1 MPIRTPV
8 EETTRVADANELS
21 AETAESGRDRA
32 YLLVLAGK
40 NVGEMHRV
48 EGTEM
53 VLGRS
58 SSAEVVLLDD
68 GVSRRHARIVQI
80 AGEIVLEDLKSS
92 NGTHVNGEPI
102 SAHTLRDGDTIRLGS
117 TTILKFSY
125 HDGLD
130 EQFQQQMYEAAL
142 RDPLT
147 KAYNR
152 KFLLDRLETELAH
165 AKRTGGALSLVL
177 LDVDHFKQVND
188 TYGHLAGDLVLA
200 ELTRLAQAMVRV
212 EDVFARYGGE
222 EFCVLCRGLTLAHAG
237 ALGERLRAAVEA
249 TVFEH
254 DGRRIPITIS
264 AGVAA
269 SPELA
274 CETGTE
280 LVAAADEAL
289 YQAKR
294 CGRNRV
300 LLKQ

>member
-8 EETTRVADANELS
+8 EEMTRVTDANEMS
-21 AETAESGRDRA
+21 RGQAESERDRA

-68 GVSRRHARIVQI
+68 GVSRRHARILQVD
-80 AGEIVLEDLKSS
+80 GDIVLEDLKSS

-102 SAHTLRDGDTIRLGS
+102 TTHALRDGDTIRLGS

-130 EQFQQQMYEAAL
+130 EAFQQQMYEAAL

-147 KAYNR
+147 KAHNR
-152 KFLLDRLETELAH
+152 KFFLDRLESELAH
-165 AKRTGGALSLVL
+165 CKRTGGLLSLL
-177 LDVDHFKQVND
+177 MFDVDHFKLVND
-188 TYGHLAGDLVLA
+188 TYGHVAGDVVLVEIA
-200 ELTRLAQAMVRV
+200 RLTKEMVRV

-222 EFCVLCRGLTLAHAG
+222 EFCVLCRGIGLQGAG
-237 ALGERLRAAVEA
+237 ALGERLRAGIASQP
-249 TVFEH
+249 FEH
-254 DGRRIPITIS
+254 DARPIAVTIS
-264 AGVAA
+264 VGVAA
-269 SPELA
+269 CPDVA
-274 CETGTE
+274 CEDGTA
-280 LVAAADEAL
+280 LIAAADEAL

>member
-21 AETAESGRDRA
+21 GEGGETERDRA

-48 EGTEM
+48 EGSEM

-68 GVSRRHARIVQI
+68 GVSRRHARILQV
-80 AGEIVLEDLKSS
+80 AGDILLEDLKSS
-92 NGTHVNGEPI
+92 NGSHVNGEPI
-102 SAHTLRDGDTIRLGS
+102 TVHTLRDGDTIRLGS

-147 KAYNR
+147 KAHNR
-152 KFLLDRLETELAH
+152 KFLLDRLETELTH
-165 AKRTGGALSLVL
+165 AKRTGSVLSLL
-177 LDVDHFKQVND
+177 LFDVDHFKQVND
-188 TYGHLAGDLVLA
+188 TRGHLAGDLVLV
-200 ELTRLAQAMVRV
+200 ELSRLTQSIVRV
-212 EDVFARYGGE
+212 EDV
-222 EFCVLCRGLTLAHAG
+222 CVLCRGVSLTSAG
-237 ALGERLRAAVEA
+237 ALAERLRAAVEA
-249 TVFEH
+249 QEFLHE
-254 DGRRIPITIS
+254 GQRIPITIS
-264 AGVAA
+264 IGVAA
-269 SPELA
+269 FPDLA
-274 CETGTE
+274 CETGTD
-280 LVAAADEAL
+280 LVAGADEAL

>member
-8 EETTRVADANELS
+8 EETTRVADANEISGGEL
-21 AETAESGRDRA
+21 ESGRDRA
-32 YLLVLAGK
+32 YVLVLAGK

-68 GVSRRHARIVQI
+68 GVSRRHARILQVGGDI
-80 AGEIVLEDLKSS
+80 LLEDLNSS

-102 SAHTLRDGDTIRLGS
+102 TVHTLRDGDTIRLGS

-152 KFLLDRLETELAH
+152 KFFLDRLETDLTQ
-165 AKRTGGALSLVL
+165 AKRGGATLSLL
-177 LDVDHFKQVND
+177 IFDVDHFKQVND
-188 TYGHLAGDLVLA
+188 TFGHVAGDYVLV
-200 ELTRLAQAMVRV
+200 ELSRLAQATIRA

-222 EFCVLCRGLTLAHAG
+222 EFCVLCRGLAIAQAG
-237 ALGERLRAAVEA
+237 ALGERLRATVEA
-249 TVFEH
+249 HAFEH
-254 DGRRIPITIS
+254 EGRRIPITVSI
-264 AGVAA
+264 GVAA
-269 SPELA
+269 CPDTPA
-274 CETGTE
+274 DAGPA